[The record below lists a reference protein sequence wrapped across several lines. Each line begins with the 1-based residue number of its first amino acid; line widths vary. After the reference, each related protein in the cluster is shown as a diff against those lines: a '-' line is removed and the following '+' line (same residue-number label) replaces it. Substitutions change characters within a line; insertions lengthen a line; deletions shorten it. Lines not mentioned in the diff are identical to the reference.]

1 MNGANSST
9 PNQSLSGG
17 LGRLRNKVAIITGA
31 SSGLGRAIT
40 LAYAREGAHV
50 VCADLQPTAKEDI
63 KDEAHKATHHVV
75 QQNGGKSIFVRCDVG
90 DSEDVKNLVE
100 AAVKEYGRL
109 DIMVNN
115 AGIALESSLI
125 HETADETFDK
135 TIRVNARSVFL
146 GCKYATGQMLKQ
158 EPHVNGDRGWI
169 INTASVMGLVGFPGI
184 ASYCASKGA
193 VVQLTRQVA
202 LDYAPHRIHCNAL
215 CPGFTQTAMIA
226 TLTSQQD
233 VKAQLDAAHPFR
245 GLGEPEDI
253 AKAAV
258 FLASDDASWITG
270 VPLAIDGGYT
280 AR

>member
-109 DIMVNN
+109 DM
-115 AGIALESSLI
+115 
-125 HETADETFDK
+125 
-135 TIRVNARSVFL
+135 
-146 GCKYATGQMLKQ
+146 
-158 EPHVNGDRGWI
+158 
-169 INTASVMGLVGFPGI
+169 
-184 ASYCASKGA
+184 
-193 VVQLTRQVA
+193 
-202 LDYAPHRIHCNAL
+202 
-215 CPGFTQTAMIA
+215 
-226 TLTSQQD
+226 
-233 VKAQLDAAHPFR
+233 
-245 GLGEPEDI
+245 
-253 AKAAV
+253 
-258 FLASDDASWITG
+258 
-270 VPLAIDGGYT
+270 
-280 AR
+280 